1 MAVDT
6 AVVFGA
12 SYDTEDDAV
21 ADYEAVKDLYVQS
34 GLIDTYDAA
43 VVTRHTDGKVKIVK
57 KHEQPTRQ
65 GAWGGL
71 GIGLA
76 GGALMA
82 LFPAIGLG
90 GALLAGGAGGSALG
104 AIAGHV
110 AGGMSRSDLKD
121 LGELLDEGQS
131 GLVVVAATDLEAH
144 IEDAIARA
152 NKVEKKQLQAD
163 QQALESEIDAAAQS
177 DGTAKS

>member
-1 MAVDT
+1 MSPLHGAAGRGCRTSCSLRDSPAWRLGRCHDSGPPVAPPTGPADPHLHADRMTGSDLTVASVAISAFVNGSRHGQRRAQHISEVAMAVDT

-65 GAWGGL
+65 G
-71 GIGLA
+71 
-76 GGALMA
+76 
-82 LFPAIGLG
+82 
-90 GALLAGGAGGSALG
+90 
-104 AIAGHV
+104 
-110 AGGMSRSDLKD
+110 
-121 LGELLDEGQS
+121 
-131 GLVVVAATDLEAH
+131 
-144 IEDAIARA
+144 
-152 NKVEKKQLQAD
+152 
-163 QQALESEIDAAAQS
+163 
-177 DGTAKS
+177 

>member
-6 AVVFGA
+6 LVVFGA
-12 SYDTEDDAV
+12 SYSTEADAV
-21 ADYEAVKDLYVQS
+21 ADYEAVKDFYEVS

-43 VVTRHTDGKVKIVK
+43 VISRHANGKVTIAK

-71 GIGLA
+71 GVGLV
-76 GGALMA
+76 GGALIA
-82 LFPAIGLG
+82 LFPAVALG

-104 AIAGHV
+104 ALAGHV
-110 AGGMSRSDLKD
+110 SGGMSRSDLKE
-121 LGELLDEGQS
+121 LGELLDDGES

-144 IEDAIARA
+144 VEEAITRA
-152 NKVEKKQLQAD
+152 AKLEKKQLQAD
-163 QQALESEIDAAAQS
+163 QEALAAEIDDAAKA
-177 DGTAKS
+177 